1 MGGLLDKIQT
11 TGDIKKMKKEELE
24 LLCTELRWFLLQNVC
39 NTGGHLASNLGVVE
53 LTVALEYIFN
63 LPEDKIVWDVGHQAY
78 IHKILT
84 GRKDAFST
92 LRQLDGLSGFPKPQ
106 ESEADAFAAGHSSTS
121 ISAALGIAKAR
132 DLQGKKNNVLAVI
145 GDGSMT
151 GGLAYEALNNAGREK
166 TNLIVI
172 LNDNQMSIDH
182 NVGAL
187 SKHLNSLRTSNRYR
201 TLKDNFKQFR
211 DQVPLLG
218 KATYLVLEKVRDSAK
233 LLFLE
238 GAVFEE
244 FGFKYIG
251 PVDGHNLE
259 ELIEIFQNVKD
270 TREPI
275 LIHVKTTKGK
285 GYLPAE
291 KNPGPFHGVGPFDI
305 KTGKGLGKSDSPS
318 WSAVFGKKMVELG
331 EKNPNVV
338 GITAAMC
345 SGTGFEAFQA
355 AFPERFID
363 VAIAEQHGT
372 TFAAG
377 MASQG
382 IVPVFAVYS
391 SFLQR
396 AYDQVIHDVCMENLH
411 VVFAI
416 DRAGIVGADGET
428 HQGVFDLSFLTHI
441 PNMTVLSP
449 KNAWELEAM
458 LEYAVNVCEGPV
470 AIRYPRGTADTDF
483 PEHKQPIQFAKAE
496 MIQKGKGIAVLVEGH
511 MLQAA
516 KQAVAL
522 LTEDGVEPPMLV
534 NMRFISPLDEELL
547 KEIASKCS
555 QIFTVEDNLRK
566 GGFGSK
572 VLEFYS
578 DAGYQIS
585 VTNLAFPD
593 RFIEQGSQSQL
604 FARYG
609 LDREGIYR
617 RMKEKTGDNY
627 GR

>member
-11 TGDIKKMKKEELE
+11 TGDIKKLKKEELDS
-24 LLCTELRWFLLQNVC
+24 LCKELRCFLIQHVC
-39 NTGGHLASNLGVVE
+39 KTGGHLASNLGVVE

-84 GRKDAFST
+84 GRKNNFPS
-92 LRQLDGLSGFPKPQ
+92 LRQLDGLSGFPKPG
-106 ESEADAFAAGHSSTS
+106 ESEADVFAAGHSSTS

-132 DLQGKKNNVLAVI
+132 DLQGKNNNVIAVI

-166 TNLIVI
+166 TNFIVI

-182 NVGAL
+182 NVGAI

-233 LLFLE
+233 LLFIE

-259 ELIEIFQNVKD
+259 EMIEIFQNVKD
-270 TREPI
+270 MQEPI

-291 KNPGPFHGVGPFDI
+291 TNPGHFHGVGPFDM
-305 KTGKGLGKSDSPS
+305 KTGNGIGKSGGPS

-331 EKNPNVV
+331 KKNPNVV

-345 SGTGFEAFQA
+345 SGTGFEDFQT
-355 AFPERFID
+355 AFPERFFD

-372 TFAAG
+372 TFSAG
-377 MASQG
+377 LASQG

-449 KNAWELEAM
+449 KNAWELEEM
-458 LEYAVNVCEGPV
+458 LEYAVNECKGPV
-470 AIRYPRGTADTDF
+470 AVRYPRGTAEMGF
-483 PEHKQPIQFAKAE
+483 AEYKAPIQLGKAE
-496 MIQKGKGIAVLVEGH
+496 IIQNGNGIAVLAEGH
-511 MLQAA
+511 MLHAA
-516 KQAVAL
+516 QEAVKL
-522 LTEDGVEPPMLV
+522 LEKDGVDAPMLV

-547 KEIASKCS
+547 EKLTFSCKH
-555 QIFTVEDNLRK
+555 IFTVEDNLRK

-578 DAGYQIS
+578 DGGYQVN

-593 RFIEQGSQSQL
+593 QFIEQGSQSQL
-604 FARYG
+604 FFRYG
-609 LDREGIYR
+609 LDGEGIFR
-617 RMKEKTGDNY
+617 KMKDKIGENY

>member
-1 MGGLLDKIQT
+1 MGGLLDRIQT
-11 TGDIKKMKKEELE
+11 TGDIKKLKKEELE
-24 LLCTELRWFLLQNVC
+24 PLCKELRRFLLQNVC
-39 NTGGHLASNLGVVE
+39 KTGGHLASNLGVVE

-84 GRKDAFST
+84 GRKTDFSS
-92 LRQLDGLSGFPKPQ
+92 LRQLDGLSGFPKPN
-106 ESEADAFAAGHSSTS
+106 ESEADVFAAGHSSTS

-132 DLQGKKNNVLAVI
+132 DIQGKKNNVIALI

-166 TNLIVI
+166 TNFIVI
-172 LNDNQMSIDH
+172 LNDNQMSIDN
-182 NVGAL
+182 NVGAI
-187 SKHLNSLRTSNRYR
+187 SKHLNTLRTSNRYR
-201 TLKDNFKQFR
+201 MLKDNFKQFL

-233 LLFLE
+233 VLFLE
-238 GAVFEE
+238 GGVFEE

-259 ELIEIFQNVKD
+259 DMLEIFQNVKG
-270 TREPI
+270 TKEPI

-291 KNPGPFHGVGPFDI
+291 KSPGHFHGVGPFDI
-305 KTGKGLGKSDSPS
+305 KTGNGVGKSSGLS
-318 WSAVFGKKMVELG
+318 WSAVFGKKMVEMG
-331 EKNPNVV
+331 KHNPNVV

-345 SGTGFEAFQA
+345 SGTGLEAFQA
-355 AFPERFID
+355 AFPKRFFD

-377 MASQG
+377 LASQG

-396 AYDQVIHDVCMENLH
+396 AYDQVIHDVCMQNLH

-449 KNAWELEAM
+449 KNAWELEEM
-458 LEYAVNVCEGPV
+458 LEFAVNVCKGPV
-470 AIRYPRGTADTDF
+470 AVRYPRGTADMDF
-483 PEHKQPIQFAKAE
+483 TEHKQPIQFGRGE
-496 MIQKGKGIAVLVEGH
+496 VIQKGKGIAILAEGH

-516 KQAVAL
+516 KQGAKRLV
-522 LTEDGVEPPMLV
+522 EDGLEVPMLI
-534 NMRFISPLDEELL
+534 NIRFISPLDEELL
-547 KEIASKCS
+547 KKIALECNE
-555 QIFTVEDNLRK
+555 IFTVEDNLRK

-578 DAGYQIS
+578 DGGYQVS

-593 RFIEQGSQSQL
+593 KFIEQGTQSQL

-609 LDREGIYR
+609 LDGEGIYR
-617 RMKEKTGDNY
+617 KMKEKIGEGY